1 MTAGPYRIDR
11 TSNWRRKAV
20 EDWLFGLDLLSPK
33 VREDV
38 VTAWASAW
46 ASSTHERLEDMPFS
60 PSAAGVYPL
69 TEHVNEVT
77 RAGVD
82 LGRRAA
88 ADWGVAFD
96 RDALVSIL
104 ILHDLDKPLLYRRE
118 GGGAVHTEL
127 YHELP
132 HGVIGAAVALDGLA
146 PASLASYQRW
156 GASAEGALLLL
167 ADAALLTLHFALTA
181 AGFALTGRALWSGGT
196 PAPKAVDRSAGGAGR
211 DRSARGAPQ

>member
-20 EDWLFGLDLLSPK
+20 EEWLFGLDLLSPR

-38 VTAWASAW
+38 VTAWVSAW

-60 PSAAGVYPL
+60 PSAAGFYPL
-69 TEHVNEVT
+69 MEHVNEVT

-88 ADWGVAFD
+88 ADWRVEFD
-96 RDALVSIL
+96 PDVLVPIL
-104 ILHDLDKPLLYRRE
+104 ILHDLDKPLLYRRD
-118 GGGAVHTEL
+118 GAGAAHTEL

-132 HGVIGAAVALDGLA
+132 HGVVGATMLKELGFPHTVVSTVATHATNA
-146 PASLASYQRW
+146 PFHGRNLEAHVLHY
-156 GASAEGALLLL
+156 
-167 ADAALLTLHFALTA
+167 ADLFAADHAFRKMGQAPLYLRH
-181 AGFALTGRALWSGGT
+181 GR
-196 PAPKAVDRSAGGAGR
+196 
-211 DRSARGAPQ
+211 